1 MTSEP
6 ELPTVEFSSGRR
18 IAAGI
23 GWGLLWGGGISVVIF
38 PIFPTNFTLIFV
50 ICCIVLTTL
59 TLGIS
64 LYWNAARE
72 PCPSCGT
79 IFTATPNGSRCP
91 SCGQQ
96 VRASDR
102 KMVLR

>member
-1 MTSEP
+1 MSSEP
-6 ELPTVEFSSGRR
+6 EVPTVEFPPTQR
-18 IAAGI
+18 IFAGVV
-23 GWGLLWGGGISVVIF
+23 WGVLWGGGISVVIF
-38 PIFPTNFTLIFV
+38 PIFPTNFILIFL
-50 ICCIVLTTL
+50 ICCILLTTL

-79 IFTATPNGSRCP
+79 IFTTTPNGSRCP

-102 KMVLR
+102 KMVPR